1 MYNDNDI
8 AVHFEL
14 TDNCNARCPMCHRT
28 DPNGLTESSYVKNA
42 ELSLS
47 VISKSF
53 EQTNVFH
60 VNYCGNYGD
69 PVIAKDCFD
78 IVKFFGERT
87 THQTIHTNGSL
98 RDKEWWQRLAQI
110 PNILVVFGIDGVD
123 QATHEY
129 YRRNTNFNK
138 ILENARSFNAA
149 GGKSRWQFIK
159 FKHNEGVVD
168 QARSM
173 SQQHGF
179 EEFQVVESR
188 RFVVGKDFRY
198 QTGGDVHVLEPS
210 STSNFQPITFVGRS
224 PIKCL
229 AKEKQELYVD
239 AQGDVW
245 PCCYIPGYSGI
256 ARTEKL
262 NIRNSSIKDI
272 LQTNYFN
279 QVEDSFQIE
288 PSIMCTL
295 TCGYQRINKRSVI

>member
-1 MYNDNDI
+1 MYNNDKI

-42 ELSLS
+42 ELRLP
-47 VISKSF
+47 VICKAF
-53 EQTNVFH
+53 EQVKISH

-78 IVKFFGERT
+78 IVKFFSEQAD
-87 THQTIHTNGSL
+87 HQTIHTNGSL
-98 RDKEWWQRLAQI
+98 RDKIWWQNLAQL
-110 PNILVVFGIDGVD
+110 PNVLVVFGIDGID

-129 YRRNTNFNK
+129 YRRNTSFNK
-138 ILENARSFNAA
+138 IMENATAFNAA

-159 FKHNEGVVD
+159 FKHNEAVVE
-168 QARSM
+168 QAHMM
-173 SQQHGF
+173 SKQYGF
-179 EEFQVVESR
+179 DEFQVVESR

-198 QTGGDVHVLEPS
+198 RLGKEVHVLESS
-210 STSNFQPITFVGRS
+210 STSNFQPINFVGRT

-229 AKEKQELYVD
+229 AKDKQEVYVD

-245 PCCYIPGYSGI
+245 PCCYIPGYSII

-262 NIRNSSIKDI
+262 NIENSSITDI
-272 LQTNYFN
+272 IQSNYFEQIEN
-279 QVEDSFQIE
+279 SFGIE

-295 TCGYQRINKRSVI
+295 TCGYQRINKRSIV